1 MTGVLQLPIFGGIK
15 QSKFIVILKDCPL
28 IVHRLG
34 WKYNDPMDD
43 FFSLDFVSSL
53 LPRNVTKSWGHLG
66 FRRISSSQPTLWK
79 LEFSLFFVFMLLLWW
94 EGQGKTLTALT
105 ASDFCLKVFF
115 FPSQGFFKKDIFSKV
130 GESWEGNRVVL
141 DFFACCVLCSFFRT
155 WERFL
160 EPPKNHSIVSD
171 QEAMRFL
178 IGIID
183 RWKSLRYLKLT
194 LVQDAR
200 CLSTMSFHASTLRCG
215 HHPTKSGFIGQ
226 MAKLGLLVS
235 LLLVAAWCQGWERW

>member
-1 MTGVLQLPIFGGIK
+1 MTSFLWILFLLCFPETPPKAEDTWGLDEFLRANRLFGSGNLVC
-15 QSKFIVILKDCPL
+15 FLLLC
-28 IVHRLG
+28 
-34 WKYNDPMDD
+34 
-43 FFSLDFVSSL
+43 FV
-53 LPRNVTKSWGHLG
+53 
-66 FRRISSSQPTLWK
+66 
-79 LEFSLFFVFMLLLWW
+79 LWW
-94 EGQGKTLTALT
+94 EGEGKTLT

-130 GESWEGNRVVL
+130 DESWEGNRAVL
-141 DFFACCVLCSFFRT
+141 EFFACCVLCSFFRT

-194 LVQDAR
+194 LVQDVR

-235 LLLVAAWCQGWERW
+235 LLLVAAWCQGW